1 MEVSS
6 SRWLI
11 SPSLVASGRLWRCCC
26 ARFPG
31 LEAQLP
37 LPSRQEQ
44 LPDALLSAGTSNAP
58 CFIPFTLISYDALD
72 APTHY
77 TLYRYRSTIHHG
89 RGGSS
94 GGAGGAPSPWSLW
107 QVTQL
112 RSVEDQGKLIL
123 GLDAVLFF
131 FLFFIFYFFYNDA
144 VLFGGG
150 TSETTAVS
158 QKLTYR
164 PRSALRSVA
173 YFDVGLV
180 RIQMC
185 VAWSLLS

>member
-1 MEVSS
+1 
-6 SRWLI
+6 
-11 SPSLVASGRLWRCCC
+11 
-26 ARFPG
+26 
-31 LEAQLP
+31 
-37 LPSRQEQ
+37 
-44 LPDALLSAGTSNAP
+44 
-58 CFIPFTLISYDALD
+58 
-72 APTHY
+72 
-77 TLYRYRSTIHHG
+77 
-89 RGGSS
+89 
-94 GGAGGAPSPWSLW
+94 LW

-164 PRSALRSVA
+164 PRSALRSIA
-173 YFDVGLV
+173 YFDVGPV
-180 RIQMC
+180 RIEMC